1 MVKPDHLTAYQAPR
15 RKTLVKEAR
24 KDYKNTRT
32 KEVQRF
38 VLDKGADKWFPKLYN
53 TFKYM

>member
-1 MVKPDHLTAYQAPR
+1 VVKLDHLTAYQAPR